1 MEEFDDPLMLFKDA
15 LPNHLTR
22 DRYEHR
28 LDLFFKFLEI
38 DGDSLE
44 IRAENF
50 TKKSKENPNWTT
62 SVILKYIRMH
72 KERAEKKEIS
82 KNPSDFLHDIIRTK
96 IDKKYKQ
103 KSIFV
108 TFVRAIDDD
117 EPFEDDSKKTKSRP
131 KSKE

>member
-1 MEEFDDPLMLFKDA
+1 MEEFDDPLMLFQDA
-15 LPNHLTR
+15 LPNRLTR

-38 DGDSLE
+38 DGDSPE

-50 TKKSKENPNWTT
+50 TKKAVDPKWTT

-82 KNPSDFLHDIIRTK
+82 TATLPNYYKPIKLFCEMNDVALNWKKITRGIPKAKNMLRIEFQH
-96 IDKKYKQ
+96 
-103 KSIFV
+103 
-108 TFVRAIDDD
+108 
-117 EPFEDDSKKTKSRP
+117 
-131 KSKE
+131 